1 MARGVNKAI
10 ILGTAG
16 SDPEVRYTASGS
28 AITTVSLATNESWTD
43 KQTGEKKERAE
54 WHRVKFFGK
63 LAEIVGEYVKKG
75 KQLYVEG
82 SLRTEKWTDKEGV
95 DRYTTYIVGNEMQLL
110 GGRESRSGGDE
121 EESEGQRSR
130 RQARASREAPATTGP
145 AAEETGQP
153 TREGTFEDD
162 DIPF

>member
-1 MARGVNKAI
+1 
-10 ILGTAG
+10 
-16 SDPEVRYTASGS
+16 
-28 AITTVSLATNESWTD
+28 
-43 KQTGEKKERAE
+43 
-54 WHRVKFFGK
+54 
-63 LAEIVGEYVKKG
+63 VGEYVKKG